1 MEIDRK
7 QCPDF
12 FLDYILYI
20 TVTKSLSARTV
31 QEYYLDIR
39 LFLKYLRM
47 MHEPEFQDVQDLQLI
62 PILDMKVSALES
74 VQLQDIYNYL
84 YYVTEERENHDRARG
99 RKVSALRS
107 FFGYLCH
114 HQNAISHDP
123 TEHLELP
130 SPKKTLPRYLTL
142 EQSQQLLLSLDT
154 AYPERDYCILTLFL
168 NCGIRLSELVGLNI
182 TDINFKEA
190 KMRVLGKGN
199 KERYVPL
206 PNITLKLLRL
216 YWLQNKDKITN
227 DYLFPKIYKNT
238 NGDFVSPFTIKQ
250 AFEKIKENNNL
261 DNSITFHTLRHSFA
275 CEYLKSGGDIWEL
288 RSLLGHSSINTTMVY
303 LHMAEDFSKV
313 YSPLDEVSNG

>member
-1 MEIDRK
+1 MTNDLQKVKDLLKTRGCSDRTATNYISCLNRFK
-7 QCPDF
+7 KYFDGKELKDLKEKDI
-12 FLDYILYI
+12 LDYLKVNFIDLGF
-20 TVTKSLSARTV
+20 SAASINVNRAAIKY
-31 QEYYLDIR
+31 YYLVNFNIDFNNTLLPSCKVNNRFPVLLSKQQVISI
-39 LFLKYLRM
+39 FNNESNLKHKLWIILAYGSGLRIS
-47 MHEPEFQDVQDLQLI
+47 EVASL
-62 PILDMKVSALES
+62 KVS
-74 VQLQDIYNYL
+74 DIL
-84 YYVTEERENHDRARG
+84 S
-99 RKVSALRS
+99 K
-107 FFGYLCH
+107 
-114 HQNAISHDP
+114 
-123 TEHLELP
+123 EH
-130 SPKKTLPRYLTL
+130 K
-142 EQSQQLLLSLDT
+142 
-154 AYPERDYCILTLFL
+154 IHV
-168 NCGIRLSELVGLNI
+168 I
-182 TDINFKEA
+182 
-190 KMRVLGKGN
+190 GKGN